1 MAGSSAVIFV
11 PDETSKTGL
20 SSPLMLYPLMGSPLL
35 SWLVHSL
42 EQAGMERF
50 FLVCHERYRDAALAC
65 FPDPGQVSL
74 SHSEDAPD
82 LLHVFLSTA
91 EEVEQ
96 SVMVVTGPAVF
107 LTPAQAARHR
117 LPGGTLAS
125 CVCDVNREQLM
136 CALDDSFSFPAFL
149 QENGKAYTDADG
161 VFTVSS
167 LEELYDWQPVLQ
179 RQQMAELAAK
189 GVKIWDFQSCYISPL
204 TSIGP
209 GTELRPGTVTRGRT
223 VIGEDCVIGPN
234 TWLEDAK
241 IGAGSEVNSSQ
252 VYESSVGKFTTVGP
266 FAYIRPHCTIGD
278 HIKLGDFVEV
288 KNSVIG
294 NGTKVSHLTYIGDS
308 DVGRNCNFGCG
319 TVTVNYDRV
328 KKYRTTIGD
337 DCFIGC
343 NTNLVAPVTLGDGAY
358 TAAGTT
364 VTDNVPPQALA
375 ICRARQSNKRDW
387 AARNKVK
394 AE

>member
-65 FPDPGQVSL
+65 FPDPAQVSL
-74 SHSEDAPD
+74 SQSQDAPD

-91 EEVEQ
+91 EERED

-107 LTPAQAARHR
+107 LTPQQAARHR
-117 LPGGTLAS
+117 LPGGSLAS
-125 CVCDVNREQLM
+125 CVCDVGREQLM
-136 CALDDSFSFPAFL
+136 AALDDSFSFPAFL
-149 QENGKAYTDADG
+149 QQYGRAYTDADG

-179 RQQMAELAAK
+179 RQQMAELAAR
-189 GVKIWDFQSCYISPL
+189 GVRIWDFQNCYISPL
-204 TSIGP
+204 TSVG
-209 GTELRPGTVTRGRT
+209 PGTVTRGRT

-234 TWLEDAK
+234 AWLEDAK
-241 IGAGSEVNSSQ
+241 IGAGSEINSSQ
-252 VYESSVGKFTTVGP
+252 VYASTVGKFTSVGP
-266 FAYIRPHCTIGD
+266 FAYIRPNCTIGD

-294 NGTKVSHLTYIGDS
+294 DGTKVSHLTYIGDS
-308 DVGRNCNFGCG
+308 DVGRDCNFGCG

-328 KKYRTTIGD
+328 KKYRTTVGD
-337 DCFIGC
+337 GCFIGC

-364 VTDNVPPQALA
+364 ITDNVPPKALA
-375 ICRARQSNKRDW
+375 IGRARQTNKRDW

-394 AE
+394 PE